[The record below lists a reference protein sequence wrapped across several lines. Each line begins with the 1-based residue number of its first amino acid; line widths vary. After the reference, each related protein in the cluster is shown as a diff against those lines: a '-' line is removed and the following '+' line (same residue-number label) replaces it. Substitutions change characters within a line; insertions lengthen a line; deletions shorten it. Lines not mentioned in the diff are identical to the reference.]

1 MSKTFALP
9 NGLTIIC
16 EERPNTGKVAMQ
28 IMFKCGSIHESPA
41 DAGLTHLM
49 QEACWGGT
57 ATRSRDDIAEDI
69 ESKGGSFSS
78 DTARSQTWFAAQA
91 LARDTGAVF
100 DVLADAVR
108 NPVFEDEEVEIT
120 RDQILTSIEQ
130 AAQRAGYIAG
140 THFYEAAF
148 SGHSAAHA
156 PIGTQD
162 TVSRFTADELRAC
175 HSRMLSHPESMV
187 ISFVGDLDAE
197 TARQLGEQYFGDLTG
212 DPVIPVKPIIF
223 QGGDLRTANNNEQLS
238 LVFGFEA
245 PSQQSPDRYHTI
257 MLQELLSGGISSPL
271 FQEIRE
277 KRGLVYSVG
286 ADYMALESC
295 GLFAI
300 RAGTGRGNA
309 QELIS
314 VTFDL
319 LGDVAAKG
327 FTDAEVEMARERII
341 RGLKGALE
349 SDSTACQRLASQI
362 LNFGRVIPLEEY
374 EAILSRVTSI
384 DVQNACATMLKN
396 GKYALGGVGPQDN
409 MPSES
414 DIKAMIAAKAKALPT
429 LPQPAASHGE
439 TPFAALARTQITTPV
454 TTANPQVTVLANGMK
469 VVTAERPGS
478 LACGAWVGAGSDHET
493 PALSGATHMNEHM
506 MFKGTPSYG
515 PGQIDKIIEGQ
526 LGGDLNAYTTHD
538 KTAYYF
544 YNLLPQDIEKI
555 VDICGEMVFKANLD
569 HEEYDGKTTQNPDG
583 TVVKAKGERDVV
595 LEEIKR
601 ANDKIS
607 SRLWALM
614 GGILYRDQ
622 PHGRPILGTEE
633 SLRAISVQDLA
644 AYRDSLYT
652 PNNVVFSAAGPIKHD
667 DFVALIDRKF
677 GQMKAVPFEPL
688 PAQQTYG
695 GVAYEE
701 MESAQL
707 AQLALVTTGVSELH
721 PDYLAYEALSEILSG
736 GGSSRLYR
744 ALVNKTS
751 LTNDVGAGVIAYQH
765 LGQFGV
771 FLGTKPEKTR
781 EAISVI
787 YKELRALSHN
797 LTREELDKAKAQM
810 EMSTLSSIETN
821 NDACDYYGKDL
832 LVSGKVETTAEISA
846 RIRQITEDDIKRI
859 VKTILSGDPVLTAI
873 IPQGTDQA
881 KLPTYADVIAL
892 RDGNPAPDLAKTS
905 HHPKP

>member
-1 MSKTFALP
+1 MSKTFTLP
-9 NGLTIIC
+9 NGLTIVC

-28 IMFKCGSIHESPA
+28 IMFKCGSSHEDPA
-41 DAGLTHLM
+41 HAGVTHYM

-57 ATRSRDDIAEDI
+57 KTRSRDDIAEDI
-69 ESKGGSFSS
+69 ESKGGSYSS

-91 LARDTGAVF
+91 LARDTGAIF
-100 DVLADAVR
+100 EVLADSVR
-108 NPVFEDEEVEIT
+108 NPVFAYEEIEIT

-130 AAQRAGYIAG
+130 AGQRAGYIAG

-148 SGHSAAHA
+148 SGHAAAHP

-162 TVSRFTADELRAC
+162 TVSRFTADQLRTC
-175 HSRMLSHPESMV
+175 HSRMLSHPDSMV

-212 DPVIPVKPIIF
+212 DPVIPAKPVVF
-223 QGGDLRTANNNEQLS
+223 QGGDLRTANNNEQLN

-245 PSQQSPDRYHTI
+245 ASMMNPDRYHFI
-257 MLQELLSGGISSPL
+257 MLQELLSGGMSSPL

-319 LGDVAAKG
+319 LRDITAKG
-327 FTDAEVEMARERII
+327 FSDAEMDIARERII

-349 SDSTACQRLASQI
+349 SDSTACQRLGSQI

-374 EAILSRVTSI
+374 EAILSRVTSA
-384 DVQNACATMLKN
+384 DVQNACAAMLKS
-396 GKYALGGVGPQDN
+396 GTYALGGVGPQDN
-409 MPSES
+409 MPTEAE
-414 DIKAMIAAKAKALPT
+414 IKTMIADRAKTLPA
-429 LPQPAASHGE
+429 LPQPPASHGA
-439 TPFAALARTQITTPV
+439 TPFAAMARTHIAAPV
-454 TTANPQVTVLANGMK
+454 TTANPQVATLPNGMK
-469 VVTAERPGS
+469 IVTAERPGS

-493 PALSGATHMNEHM
+493 IALSGATHMNEHM

-569 HEEYDGKTTQNPDG
+569 HAEYDGRTVTNPDG
-583 TVVKAKGERDVV
+583 TMTKAKGERDVV

-601 ANDKIS
+601 ANDKIGN
-607 SRLWALM
+607 RLWSLL
-614 GGILYRDQ
+614 GRTLYRDQ
-622 PHGRPILGTEE
+622 PHGRPILGTED
-633 SLRAISVQDLA
+633 SLRAINVQDLA

-652 PNNVVFSAAGPIKHD
+652 PNNVVFSAAGPIRHD

-677 GQMKAVPFEPL
+677 GQMQAVPFAPL
-688 PAQQTYG
+688 PAQQTFG

-707 AQLALVTTGVSELH
+707 AQLALVTKGVSELH

-744 ALVNKTS
+744 TLVNKTS
-751 LTNDVGAGVIAYQH
+751 LTNDVGAGIIAYQH

-771 FLGTKPEKTR
+771 FLGTKPEKMR
-781 EAISVI
+781 DAIALI
-787 YKELRALSHN
+787 YKELRSLSKN
-797 LTREELDKAKAQM
+797 LTRTELDKAKAQM

-821 NDACDYYGKDL
+821 NDACDYYGKNL
-832 LVSGKVETTAEISA
+832 LVSGKVETAAEISA
-846 RIRQITEDDIKRI
+846 QIRNISEDDIKRI
-859 VKTILSGDPVLTAI
+859 VNTILSGDPVLTAI
-873 IPQGTDQA
+873 VPQGTDLA
-881 KLPTYADVIAL
+881 RLPDYADLVAL
-892 RDGNPAPDLAKTS
+892 RDDSVPQSQKNAS
-905 HHPKP
+905 